1 MTEYEK
7 LADLVWYISR
17 DADFLNSDVVTDE
30 MDEAQLTALYYD
42 LKNIASS
49 LKDAENIIANLLR
62 K

>member
-1 MTEYEK
+1 MNEYEK
-7 LADLVWYISR
+7 LADLVYYVSR
-17 DADFLNSDVVTDE
+17 DAEFLNSDVVQEE

-42 LKNIASS
+42 LKSISSS